1 MEQQIQKPNLREL
14 KNKIDKSMET
24 GKLKIFFGYAA
35 GVGKTYAMLEAA
47 HAAKKSGIDVV
58 LGYIEPHARPETSA
72 LMQGLEMLPKKQI
85 EYHGVHLEEFDLDEA
100 LRRHPQL
107 ILVDELAHT
116 NVVGS
121 RHPKRYHD
129 VKELLRAGIHVYTTV
144 NVQHLESLNDMVSAI
159 TKIKVNER
167 IPDKLFDQAGKVE
180 LVDIEPEELIAR
192 LREGKVYR
200 SKQVEQAVD
209 HFFTVENL
217 TALREIAMRRCADRM
232 NRLREQELQTKDFYI
247 REHLLICL
255 SSSPSN
261 EKVIRSAARMANVYH
276 GDFTALYVET
286 PDQDGD
292 ALMKDAQF
300 KRNLK
305 LAHQLGAHIATVS
318 GDDVAFQ
325 IAEYAKARNVSQ
337 IILGRTNSHTSFFFP
352 KASLVE
358 KLTEYAPDMDIY
370 IIPDRTYQPKS
381 KHPVLRKSK
390 LSIWDFFITS
400 VILTA
405 CTLVGLVFYHAN
417 WNEVNIVL
425 MFILGILLIS
435 VLTKERIYSVLSCVI
450 SVLVFNY
457 FFTEPRFTLNAYAP
471 EYPLTFLIML
481 IVALTVNSMTTR
493 LKKQARLSA
502 LKSRRTEVLLETD
515 HMLQMAKNLDEIMHA
530 SCRQIAKLLNRLIIF
545 YPTTDG
551 RLENPFF
558 SNADIGEADK
568 AAYTSEFEH
577 NVAEWVLKNQR
588 SAGASTNTL
597 PASKV
602 LYFAVRTDEDTL
614 AVVGIAMEKQEEL
627 PEFERSIL
635 ISMLNETAFALEK
648 SVLNEAKK
656 KIAMEAERERL
667 RANLLRA
674 ISHDLRTPLT
684 SISGNADILLKN
696 AIALSDNVRHQIYE
710 DIYHD
715 ANWLRNLVENLLAIT
730 KAENGSMQLSLHG
743 ELLEDVINEAL
754 QHLDHRSVDHII
766 KTHIPDDM
774 LMVKVDPKLIVQV
787 IINLVD
793 NAIKYTQKGSCI
805 EITAVRH
812 ANLAVVEV
820 IDNGPGIADADK
832 EAIFDMFY
840 TVDNETGDRRR
851 GLGLGLALC
860 KSIIEAHNGKI
871 YVLDNYPKGTIFGF
885 TLQIEEVRLH
895 EDSFDSRCGR

>member
-1 MEQQIQKPNLREL
+1 MEQQIQDSKAWRTGS
-14 KNKIDKSMET
+14 KIDKSSGT

-47 HAAKKSGIDVV
+47 HVAKKSGIDIVI
-58 LGYIEPHARPETSA
+58 GYIEPHARPETNA
-72 LMQGLEMLPKKQI
+72 LTQGLEILPKKQI
-85 EYHGVHLEEFDLDEA
+85 EYRGVHLEEFDLDNA
-100 LRRHPQL
+100 LRRRPQL

-116 NVVGS
+116 NAAGS

-129 VKELLRAGIHVYTTV
+129 VKELLRAGINVYTTV

-167 IPDKLFDQAGKVE
+167 IPDKLFDQAAKVE

-200 SKQVEQAVD
+200 EKQAEQAVE

-232 NRLREQELQTKDFYI
+232 NRLREQELQTKDFHV

-261 EKVIRSAARMANVYH
+261 EKVIRTAARMANVYH
-276 GDFTALYVET
+276 GEFTALYVET

-292 ALMKDAQF
+292 VLMQDSQF

-325 IAEYAKARNVSQ
+325 IAEYAKSRNVSQ
-337 IILGRTNSHTSFFFP
+337 IILGRTNSHTSFFP

-370 IIPDRTYQPKS
+370 IIPDRVYQPKPR
-381 KHPVLRKSK
+381 HPVLSKTK
-390 LSIWDFFITS
+390 LSVWDFSVTS
-400 VILTA
+400 IILSI
-405 CTLVGLVFYHAN
+405 CTLIGLGFYHAQ
-417 WNEVNIVL
+417 WNEANIVL
-425 MFILGILLIS
+425 IFILGILLIS
-435 VLTKERIYSVLSCVI
+435 VMAKERLYSVVSCVI

-502 LKSRRTEVLLETD
+502 MKSRRTEVLLETD
-515 HMLQMAKNLDEIMHA
+515 HMLQMAKNMDEIMHA
-530 SCRQIAKLLNRLIIF
+530 SCRQIAKLLNRLVIF
-545 YPTTDG
+545 YPAADG
-551 RLENPFF
+551 TLEAPIF
-558 SNADIGEADK
+558 SNAFISEEEK
-568 AAYTSEFEH
+568 TSYTNEFEH

-602 LYFAVRTDEDTL
+602 LYFAVRTDDETL
-614 AVVGIAMEKQEEL
+614 AVVGIAMEKQGEL

-656 KIAMEAERERL
+656 KIAMEAEKERL

-696 AIALSDNVRHQIYE
+696 GIALSDDVRHQIYD

-715 ANWLRNLVENLLAIT
+715 AEWLKNLVENLLAIT
-730 KAENGSMQLSLHG
+730 KAENGNMQLSLHG

-754 QHLDHRSVDHII
+754 QHLDRRSVDHII

-774 LMVKVDPKLIVQV
+774 LMAKVDPKLIVQV

-793 NAIKYTQKGSCI
+793 NAIKYTQKGSQI

-812 ANLAVVEV
+812 ADLAVVEV
-820 IDNGPGIADADK
+820 IDNGPGIADADQ

-840 TVDNETGDRRR
+840 TADNETGDRRR

-860 KSIIEAHNGKI
+860 KSIVEAHGGKI

-895 EDSFDSRCGR
+895 EESDDSRCGG

>member
-1 MEQQIQKPNLREL
+1 MQEQTFHSEAGRSK
-14 KNKIDKSMET
+14 KSDNHAAA

-47 HAAKKSGIDVV
+47 HAAKQNGIDVV
-58 LGYIEPHARPETSA
+58 LGYIEPHARPKTSA
-72 LMQGLEMLPKKQI
+72 LLDGLEMLPRKQI
-85 EYHGVHLEEFDLDEA
+85 DYRGVKLEEFDLDKA
-100 LRRHPQL
+100 LRRRPQL

-116 NVVGS
+116 NAAGS
-121 RHPKRYHD
+121 RHPKRYND
-129 VKELLRAGIHVYTTV
+129 VKELLRAGIDVYTTV

-159 TKIKVNER
+159 TKVKVNER

-180 LVDIEPEELIAR
+180 LVDIEPEELITR
-192 LREGKVYR
+192 LREGEVYR
-200 SKQVEQAVD
+200 PTQAERAMD

-232 NRLREQELQTKDFYI
+232 NRQRERELQRKDFYV

-261 EKVIRSAARMANVYH
+261 EKVIRTAARMANVYH

-325 IAEYAKARNVSQ
+325 IAEYAKSRNVSK
-337 IILGRTNSHTSFFFP
+337 IILGRTGSRTPIFFP

-370 IIPDRTYQPKS
+370 IIPDRMYQPKPQ
-381 KHPVLRKSK
+381 HPILKKTK
-390 LSIWDFFITS
+390 LSIWDFAVTS
-400 VILTA
+400 CILTA
-405 CTLVGLVFYHAN
+405 CTLTGLLFYHAN

-425 MFILGILLIS
+425 LFILGILLIS
-435 VLTKERIYSVLSCVI
+435 VLTKERLYSVLSCVI

-471 EYPLTFLIML
+471 EYPLTFFIML
-481 IVALTVNSMTTR
+481 VVALTVNSMTTQ

-502 LKSRRTEVLLETD
+502 MKSRRTEVLLETD
-515 HMLQMAKNLDEIMHA
+515 HMLQMAKNIDEIMHG

-545 YPTTDG
+545 YPTADG
-551 RLENPFF
+551 QLGEPFF
-558 SNADIGEADK
+558 SNEKISSSDK
-568 AAYTSEFEH
+568 ALYTNEFEH
-577 NVAEWVLKNQR
+577 NVAAWVFKNKR

-597 PASKV
+597 PASNV
-602 LYFAVRTDEDTL
+602 LYFAVRTDDKTL
-614 AVVGIAMEKQEEL
+614 AVAGIAMEKQEEL

-656 KIAMEAERERL
+656 EIAMEAEKERL

-696 AIALSDNVRHQIYE
+696 GISLSTDVRRQIYE

-715 ANWLRNLVENLLAIT
+715 ANWLKNLVENLLAIT
-730 KAENGSMQLSLHG
+730 KAENGNMQLSLHG

-754 QHLDHRSVDHII
+754 QHLNRRSSEHII
-766 KTHIPDDM
+766 KTTISDDM
-774 LMVKVDPKLIVQV
+774 LMAKVDPKLIVQV

-793 NAIKYTQKGSCI
+793 NAIKYTQKGSVI

-820 IDNGPGIADADK
+820 IDNGPGIADTDQD
-832 EAIFDMFY
+832 AIFDMFY
-840 TVDNETGDRRR
+840 TADNETGDRRR

-860 KSIIEAHNGKI
+860 KSIVEAHGGKI

-885 TLQIEEVRLH
+885 TLQIEEVNLH
-895 EDSFDSRCGR
+895 EDSFDSSHRR